1 MTEVFLLFNF
11 FRSRKPVFTTRFFA
25 PFRSHFLQKELK
37 HAVQPGLKKHE
48 SPQLSPPLITHLSTI
63 IMNCYIVTLLH
74 CYIVTLLHFLSFPNR
89 KVLNIFDFLQSLKIL
104 LNHQQFLVNSN
115 NNQYYLPYK

>member
-1 MTEVFLLFNF
+1 MMEVFLLFNF
-11 FRSRKPVFTTRFFA
+11 FRSREPVFTTRFFA

-48 SPQLSPPLITHLSTI
+48 SPQLLPLFIHHSTI
-63 IMNCYIVTLLH
+63 RMNCYIFTLLH
-74 CYIVTLLHFLSFPNR
+74 CYIATLLHFLSFPNR
-89 KVLNIFDFLQSLKIL
+89 KVLSIFDFLQSLNIL
-104 LNHQQFLVNSN
+104 LNHQRFLANSN